1 MFTPKDLFTPLDV
14 FTPLDP
20 FTPSALHRETGKAPA
35 DPLLGLKFKQRE
47 NSSLKTN
54 RQPVGRG
61 QGKNSVLPTGI
72 AALRRE
78 MANPLPQ

>member
-1 MFTPKDLFTPLDV
+1 MSQPC
-14 FTPLDP
+14 
-20 FTPSALHRETGKAPA
+20 TGKPA
-35 DPLLGLKFKQRE
+35 KRQPIPLLGLKFKQRE
-47 NSSLKTN
+47 NGSLKTN

-61 QGKNSVLPTGI
+61 RGKNSVLPTGI